1 MRVTK
6 PMAVCLLLAAMVGS
20 SWAHQDRDKSRP
32 RHTIPALPIVV
43 RLTSHRTHISPGD
56 SIELRVEVLNNGPK
70 TLFIGRD
77 LEAPSNAMSRLELYL
92 EHDHRLDRPMSNS
105 AADYLPDDKEP
116 FSNILARE
124 WLPLP
129 SNHFYGQTVLMSPT
143 DFPRLKTAGRYQV
156 KGQYISEGFGSPRQD
171 NPFRTRAAEIA
182 KLPYTAWEGEIE
194 TNSVWVTVEDPRE
207 QK

>member
-1 MRVTK
+1 MSDFTK
-6 PMAVCLLLAAMVGS
+6 PTAVGLLLVAMVGS
-20 SWAHQDRDKSRP
+20 SWAHQGRDKSRP
-32 RHTIPALPIVV
+32 RHTPPVQPIVV
-43 RLTSHRTHISPGD
+43 RLVSHTSRISPGN
-56 SIELRVEVLNNGPK
+56 SIELRVEVQNNGPK

-77 LEAPSNAMSRLELYL
+77 LEAPNNAMSRLELYL
-92 EHDHRLDRPMSNS
+92 EHDHRLDKPMSNS

-129 SNHFYGQTVLMSPT
+129 PNHFYGQTVVMSPS
-143 DFPRLKTAGRYQV
+143 DFPRLRTPGRYRV

-171 NPFRTRAAEIA
+171 NPFRARAADIS

-194 TNSVWVTVEDPRE
+194 TNSVWITVEDH
-207 QK
+207 